1 MTDRRTRQRFG
12 PSVIKTRFESEGER
26 REGYLTNVSGG
37 GAFLAV
43 EKPPRLGEDIELSA
57 ILPWR
62 LGELRARARVVWRS
76 QSKLGGAGLAFT
88 RLDSSARALLD
99 AYLVRFAELA
109 ASIDEPDDIV
119 DSRQST
125 VDRKT

>member
-1 MTDRRTRQRFG
+1 MSDRRTQTRFG
-12 PSVIKTRFESEGER
+12 PSVIKTWFEIEGER
-26 REGYLTNVSGG
+26 RQGYLTNVSSG

-43 EKPPRLGEDIELSA
+43 ENPPLLGKDIELSA

-76 QSKLGGAGLAFT
+76 KSKVGGAGLVFT
-88 RLDSSARALLD
+88 YLDASATEILD

-109 ASIDEPDDIV
+109 AQIDEPDN
-119 DSRQST
+119 SQQST
-125 VDRKT
+125 VN